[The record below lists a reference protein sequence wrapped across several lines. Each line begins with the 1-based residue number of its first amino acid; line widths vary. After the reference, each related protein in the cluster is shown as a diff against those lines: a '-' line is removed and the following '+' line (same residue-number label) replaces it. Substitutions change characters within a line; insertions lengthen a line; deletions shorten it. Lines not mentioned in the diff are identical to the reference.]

1 MSHNSHDFDEIQL
14 YMHIMENVMI
24 VYTWFDVSILP
35 HHIHNPPPLSSEDLN
50 LLHSLRKFTEKD
62 FAPKTNVKVILKN
75 ILPRNFFLDPL
86 LDPR

>member
-35 HHIHNPPPLSSEDLN
+35 ITYTTPPLSSEDLN

-62 FAPKTNVKVILKN
+62 FAPKTNEVIL
-75 ILPRNFFLDPL
+75 
-86 LDPR
+86 

>member
-35 HHIHNPPPLSSEDLN
+35 ITYTTPPPF
-50 LLHSLRKFTEKD
+50 LRRFKLITFT
-62 FAPKTNVKVILKN
+62 
-75 ILPRNFFLDPL
+75 
-86 LDPR
+86 